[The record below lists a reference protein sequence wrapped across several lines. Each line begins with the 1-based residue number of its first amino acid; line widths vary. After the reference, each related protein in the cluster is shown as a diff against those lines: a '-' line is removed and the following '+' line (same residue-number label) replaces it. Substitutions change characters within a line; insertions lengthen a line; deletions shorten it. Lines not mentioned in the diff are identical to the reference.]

1 MSCQSLLLIECL
13 SMEEECDHEAI
24 SQWQPYGYYCATSI
38 KMLLFSFCFHLHV
51 AVLLTVLFCVPR
63 SPLLNINAVYAN
75 GLTPTKV
82 DQAPP
87 LNVNPLLHLHT
98 LKCQIPP
105 QIIAG
110 ACIQARPVPPEQQHR
125 NSVAVPYA

>member
-1 MSCQSLLLIECL
+1 MTIRPLVSS
-13 SMEEECDHEAI
+13 SHVAI
-24 SQWQPYGYYCATSI
+24 IVPPPLKC
-38 KMLLFSFCFHLHV
+38 FCFASVSTSMLQFYLQCYSV
-51 AVLLTVLFCVPR
+51 SR

-75 GLTPTKV
+75 GLTQTKV

-110 ACIQARPVPPEQQHR
+110 ACVQARPVPPEQQHR
-125 NSVAVPYA
+125 NNVAAPYA